1 MSSRENILETILGS
15 PKSVFTLQSLMML
28 TECSDTKKLTK
39 SLHYY
44 AKNGKLL
51 NPRKGVYAK
60 LKYDEQEMACSLFR
74 PSYIS
79 LEYVL
84 GRAGVVFQW
93 DDTVTNVSYLSRE
106 VDVDG
111 KTYRFRKINPEIWV
125 GMEGIE
131 QRDGVA
137 MATPEKAF
145 LDTVYL
151 SAGNCYFDNLRPLSV
166 KKINELLPFFNSA
179 KLNERV
185 KGMFDIKP

>member
-15 PKSVFTLQSLMML
+15 PKTVFTLQSLMML

-185 KGMFDIKP
+185 KEMFDIIP

>member
-15 PKSVFTLQSLMML
+15 PKSVFTLQSLVML

-185 KGMFDIKP
+185 KEMFDIKP

>member
-1 MSSRENILETILGS
+1 MSSQDNILETILGS
-15 PKSVFTLQSLMML
+15 QKTVFTLQSLMML

-44 AKNGKLL
+44 AKKGKLL
-51 NPRKGVYAK
+51 NPRKGVYTK
-60 LKYDEQEMACSLFR
+60 LKYDEQEMACGLFR

-93 DDTVTNVSYLSRE
+93 DDTVTSVSYLSRE
-106 VDVDG
+106 VNVDG
-111 KTYRFRKINPEIWV
+111 KTYRFRKINPVIWA
-125 GMEGIE
+125 GMEGIG

-151 SAGNCYFDNLRPLSV
+151 SAGNCYFDNLRTLSV
-166 KKINELLPFFNSA
+166 KKINELLPFFNSPT
-179 KLNERV
+179 LNERV
-185 KGMFDIKP
+185 REMFNQKT

>member
-1 MSSRENILETILGS
+1 VSSRENILETILGS
-15 PKSVFTLQSLMML
+15 QKTVFTLQSLMML

-51 NPRKGVYAK
+51 NPRKGVYTK

-93 DDTVTNVSYLSRE
+93 DDTVTSVSYLSRE

-151 SAGNCYFDNLRPLSV
+151 SAGNCYFDNLRPLSI
-166 KKINELLPFFNSA
+166 KKINELLPFFNST

-185 KGMFDIKP
+185 KEMFDIKP

>member
-1 MSSRENILETILGS
+1 MEVVLGS
-15 PKSVFTLQSLMML
+15 PKTVFTLQSLMML
-28 TECSDTKKLTK
+28 TGCNDSKQLTQ

-44 AKNGKLL
+44 AQSGKIL
-51 NPRKGVYAK
+51 NPRKGIYAK

-84 GRAGVVFQW
+84 SRAGVVFQW
-93 DDTVTNVSYLSRE
+93 DDTITNVSYLSRE

-111 KTYRFRKINPEIWV
+111 KAYRFRKIKPEIWV

-131 QRDGVA
+131 QRGNVA

-145 LDTVYL
+145 LDIVYL
-151 SAGNCYFDNLRPLSV
+151 SAGNCYFDNLRPLSM
-166 KKINELLPFFNSA
+166 KKTNELLPFYNSPM
-179 KLNERV
+179 LNERV
-185 KGMFDIKP
+185 KEILDKKP

>member
-1 MSSRENILETILGS
+1 MSSQIKILETILRS
-15 PKSVFTLQSLMML
+15 RKTVFTLQSLMML

-44 AKNGKLL
+44 SKGGKLL
-51 NPRKGVYAK
+51 NPRKGVYTK
-60 LKYDEQEMACSLFR
+60 LKYDEREMACSLFR

-93 DDTVTNVSYLSRE
+93 DDTVTSVSYLSRE

-166 KKINELLPFFNSA
+166 KKINELLPFFNSPT
-179 KLNERV
+179 LNERV
-185 KGMFDIKP
+185 RGMFNQKP

>member
-1 MSSRENILETILGS
+1 MSSQIKILETILRS
-15 PKSVFTLQSLMML
+15 RKTVFTLQSLMML

-44 AKNGKLL
+44 AKGGKLL
-51 NPRKGVYAK
+51 NPRKGIYTK
-60 LKYDEQEMACSLFR
+60 LKYDEQEMACSLYR

-93 DDTVTNVSYLSRE
+93 DDTVTSVSYLSRD
-106 VDVDG
+106 VIVDG
-111 KTYRFRKINPEIWV
+111 KTYRYRKINPEIWV

-137 MATPEKAF
+137 IATPEKAF

-151 SAGNCYFDNLRPLSV
+151 SAGNCYFDNLRPLSI
-166 KKINELLPFFNSA
+166 KKINELLPFFNST

-185 KGMFDIKP
+185 KEMLGIKP

>member
-1 MSSRENILETILGS
+1 MSSQIKMLETILRS
-15 PKSVFTLQSLMML
+15 RKTVFTLQSLMML

-44 AKNGKLL
+44 AKGGKLL
-51 NPRKGVYAK
+51 NPRKGIYTK

-93 DDTVTNVSYLSRE
+93 DDTVTSVSYLSRD
-106 VDVDG
+106 VIVDG
-111 KTYRFRKINPEIWV
+111 KTYRYRKINPEIWV

-137 MATPEKAF
+137 IATPEKAF

-151 SAGNCYFDNLRPLSV
+151 SAGNCYFDNLRPLSI
-166 KKINELLPFFNSA
+166 KKINELLPFFNST

-185 KGMFDIKP
+185 KEMLGIKP